1 MQRRFLDKH
10 LTECRER
17 IVQCTLCEEEFAFW
31 RLKVIACRDDVL
43 ENYNMNF
50 VEAFSLM
57 PTPRVAISFFFCLF
71 FCYFFHHTQISLY
84 LKITYIVHHYKS
96 YWLHWFVGHNTIAQE
111 GHLLDK
117 RRASIRLF
125 TVSGAV
131 MTVFCRRGCI
141 SIASQ
146 TVDKGV
152 NCVTIIICSK
162 KISAQNM
169 TWQLTKSA
177 E

>member
-1 MQRRFLDKH
+1 
-10 LTECRER
+10 
-17 IVQCTLCEEEFAFW
+17 
-31 RLKVIACRDDVL
+31 
-43 ENYNMNF
+43 
-50 VEAFSLM
+50 M
-57 PTPRVAISFFFCLF
+57 PTPRVAISFFFCF
-71 FCYFFHHTQISLY
+71 NSSHTDFVI

-162 KISAQNM
+162 KISAQNV
-169 TWQLTKSA
+169 TWQLRALSNMCSFLTKRIANWTSTSSPGLFPQKMVFRGKSPGD
-177 E
+177 EVDWTWSYDRSVLNP

>member
-1 MQRRFLDKH
+1 MQRKFLDKH

-17 IVQCTLCEEEFAFW
+17 IVQCTLCEKEFAFW

-50 VEAFSLM
+50 VEAFSFM
-57 PTPRVAISFFFCLF
+57 PTPRVAISFFSCFNPS
-71 FCYFFHHTQISLY
+71 HTDFVIFKNNLHSTSLQ
-84 LKITYIVHHYKS
+84 K
-96 YWLHWFVGHNTIAQE
+96 
-111 GHLLDK
+111 LLTALIC
-117 RRASIRLF
+117 RSQYYCTGGALIRQGRASIRLF
-125 TVSGAV
+125 TI
-131 MTVFCRRGCI
+131 FCRRGCI

-169 TWQLTKSA
+169 TWQLRALTKCVVFWRN

>member
-1 MQRRFLDKH
+1 MVCGDCNEEMQRRFLDKH

-17 IVQCTLCEEEFAFW
+17 TVQCTLCEEEFAFW

-57 PTPRVAISFFFCLF
+57 PTPRVAISFFFCF
-71 FCYFFHHTQISLY
+71 NSSHTDFVIFKNNLHSTSLQ
-84 LKITYIVHHYKS
+84 K
-96 YWLHWFVGHNTIAQE
+96 
-111 GHLLDK
+111 LLTALIC
-117 RRASIRLF
+117 RSQYYCTGGALIRQGRASIRLF
-125 TVSGAV
+125 TI
-131 MTVFCRRGCI
+131 FCRRGCI

-169 TWQLTKSA
+169 T
-177 E
+177 

>member
-1 MQRRFLDKH
+1 MKQNNWITSCTQNEAERARETLIW
-10 LTECRER
+10 LESVTEKETGNA
-17 IVQCTLCEEEFAFW
+17 QPG
-31 RLKVIACRDDVL
+31 ACVDVL
-43 ENYNMNF
+43 PRC
-50 VEAFSLM
+50 S
-57 PTPRVAISFFFCLF
+57 PRVAISFFFCF
-71 FCYFFHHTQISLY
+71 NSSHTDFVIFKNNLHSTSLQ
-84 LKITYIVHHYKS
+84 K
-96 YWLHWFVGHNTIAQE
+96 
-111 GHLLDK
+111 LLTALIC
-117 RRASIRLF
+117 RSQYYCTGRALIRQGRASIRLF